1 MNSNVIS
8 PAEFVAKKPIQLYQ
22 SHFEAFKNS
31 IAEIA
36 QGPLS
41 VAIIVEDASGDSYTY
56 IKGPLDRIE
65 HLKTCLHYRIKDERR
80 KVKPPCYL
88 RQKLKNGLNLLSDL
102 I

>member
-8 PAEFVAKKPIQLYQ
+8 PAEFVAKRPIQLYQ

-31 IAEIA
+31 IAETA

-65 HLKTCLHYRIKDERR
+65 HLKTCLHYRIKNERR
-80 KVKPPCYL
+80 KVKPLCYL
-88 RQKLKNGLNLLSDL
+88 SQKLKNGLKSLSDL